1 MHANGMISLADY
13 LLTASVQRTVLKDRV
28 KNQYGV
34 QYNIVKLKN
43 KIKIKKKE
51 PIWILSHGVKRK
63 KTFTWLKVS
72 RQLEVTRGAC
82 AMGV

>member
-1 MHANGMISLADY
+1 MISLADY

-43 KIKIKKKE
+43 KIKLKKKNQYGFCPMVLNE
-51 PIWILSHGVKRK
+51 RK
-63 KTFTWLKVS
+63 CL
-72 RQLEVTRGAC
+72 RG
-82 AMGV
+82 

>member
-1 MHANGMISLADY
+1 MISLADY

-43 KIKIKKKE
+43 KIKFKKKE
-51 PIWILSHGVKRK
+51 PIWILTHGVK
-63 KTFTWLKVS
+63 
-72 RQLEVTRGAC
+72 
-82 AMGV
+82 

>member
-1 MHANGMISLADY
+1 MISLADY

-43 KIKIKKKE
+43 KIKLKKRTNMDFV
-51 PIWILSHGVKRK
+51 PW
-63 KTFTWLKVS
+63 
-72 RQLEVTRGAC
+72 C
-82 AMGV
+82 